1 MASIKLLLLHEIKDK
16 EINYS
21 KEYEIKTLFIFLTKD
36 KNIPTL
42 GTAIIFFLFPDFLKK
57 SYFLEAIIFEWQN
70 KKKIST
76 DIKIIFK
83 NGEPFL
89 IKVTLFFLTS
99 IESFNFYE
107 FLSLYSIE
115 NELIF
120 FNPKN
125 NNY

>member
-1 MASIKLLLLHEIKDK
+1 MTTIKLLLLHEIKDK
-16 EINYS
+16 EIKYS

-36 KNIPTL
+36 KNIPTV

-57 SYFLEAIIFEWQN
+57 SYFLKAVSFEWQN
-70 KKKIST
+70 KKKISD

-107 FLSLYSIE
+107 FLSLYSRE
-115 NELIF
+115 NQLVF
-120 FNPKN
+120 FDPKSFD
-125 NNY
+125 